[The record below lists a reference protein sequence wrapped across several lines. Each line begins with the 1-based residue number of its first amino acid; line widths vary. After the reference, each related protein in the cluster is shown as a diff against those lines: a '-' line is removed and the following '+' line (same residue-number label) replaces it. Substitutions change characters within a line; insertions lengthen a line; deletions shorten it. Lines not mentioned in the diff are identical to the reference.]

1 MERAQPC
8 LWWGVM
14 GEEGKPEQLA
24 ALSRTHQGELEK
36 RREREDER
44 KMRMDGEMD
53 GRVDAGCIDHSA

>member
-1 MERAQPC
+1 
-8 LWWGVM
+8 M

-44 KMRMDGEMD
+44 KMRENGEMD